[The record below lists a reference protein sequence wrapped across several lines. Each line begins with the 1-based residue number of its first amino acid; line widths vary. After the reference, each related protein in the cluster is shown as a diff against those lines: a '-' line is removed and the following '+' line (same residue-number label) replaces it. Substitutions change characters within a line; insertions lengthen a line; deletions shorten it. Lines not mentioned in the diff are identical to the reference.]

1 MRLVTGAAL
10 RRLGVL
16 LSALAG
22 LLAVAAVVAWMLMLR
37 MPGTSYRGPLPPLT
51 AAEAMLRDELRR
63 DVDVLAGEIGERDL
77 MVPGNLARAVAHLE
91 AAFAAAGYPVRRQ
104 TYETRP
110 EAFHD
115 LDVERVFHN
124 LEVERAGTTRAAEV
138 IVVGAH
144 YDTVLGTRGA
154 NDNASGTAAVLA
166 LARRFA
172 RRSPARTIR
181 FVTFANEEIYFQRP
195 EMGSWVYAK
204 ALRQRGDRV
213 VTMLSLETIGYYSDQ
228 PGTQLYPPPL
238 TRFYPSTGNFIA
250 FVGNY
255 RSRAQVREALAAFR
269 RHARF
274 PSEGAAIPNVLPG
287 VGWSDHWAFWQVGY
301 PGVMVTDT
309 APYRYRWYHTPQDT
323 PEKIDYERMARVV
336 AGLELMLADL
346 AGIPSP

>member
-1 MRLVTGAAL
+1 VKLVTGDAL
-10 RRLGVL
+10 RRVSVGLLG
-16 LSALAG
+16 LAG
-22 LLAVAAVVAWMLMLR
+22 LLLVAAVAAWMLMLR

-51 AAEAMLRDELRR
+51 PAEAALRDELRR
-63 DVDVLAGEIGERDL
+63 DVAVLAGEIGERDL
-77 MVPGNLARAVAHLE
+77 MVPQNLVRAIAHLE
-91 AAFAAAGYPVRRQ
+91 AAFAAAGYAVRRQ
-104 TYETRP
+104 TYEVP
-110 EAFHD
+110 PAAFHGVA
-115 LDVERVFHN
+115 VERVFHN
-124 LEVERAGTTRAAEV
+124 LEVERPGGTRPAEI

-144 YDTVLGTRGA
+144 YDTILGTRGA
-154 NDNASGTAAVLA
+154 NDNATGTAAVLA

-172 RRSPARTIR
+172 SRTPARTIR

-204 ALRQRGDRV
+204 ALRQRKERV

-228 PGTQLYPPPL
+228 PGSQLYPPPL
-238 TRFYPSTGNFIA
+238 NRFYPSTGNFIG

-255 RSRAQVREALAAFR
+255 RSRAQVRQAIAAFR

-274 PSEGAAIPNVLPG
+274 PSEGAAVPNVLPG
-287 VGWSDHWAFWQVGY
+287 VSWSDHWAFWQVGY

-309 APYRYRWYHTPQDT
+309 APYRYRWYHTPEDT

-346 AGIPSP
+346 ADAE